1 MRRQK
6 EHREVELEKE
16 LEKETESQGRLGL
29 RAGSLSEEGEVL
41 EGAGEAGE
49 VRRGQARREKEHEDG
64 RRP

>member
-49 VRRGQARREKEHEDG
+49 VRRGQARR
-64 RRP
+64 